1 MALLIRAFQVILG
14 ITFLVTFIRFSTTW
28 DLGAGLF
35 AIIVLL
41 LFLLFE
47 MHEKQNDFFEEMDRK
62 KLLKELEEE
71 EKEL

>member
-14 ITFLVTFIRFSTTW
+14 ITFFITFIRFSTTW
-28 DLGAGLF
+28 DLGSGIF

-47 MHEKQNDFFEEMDRK
+47 MHENQKDFFEEVDRR
-62 KLLKELEEE
+62 KLLKELEEAE
-71 EKEL
+71 DE